1 MSLLDIVA
9 FLLSVGGSRHLPALP
24 RQKRLS
30 RGLVVPINEVMS
42 AVDWDTFGV
51 ERLAAELRGTRS
63 GPDAEKMIFA
73 FEEAVRMARIDEDL
87 LDYLLVATCCLLAR
101 VDNSSPREILETFF
115 RRSLTTEEW
124 REHYLPLLA

>member
-1 MSLLDIVA
+1 
-9 FLLSVGGSRHLPALP
+9 
-24 RQKRLS
+24 
-30 RGLVVPINEVMS
+30 MS

>member
-1 MSLLDIVA
+1 MLGTYPTNPPENL
-9 FLLSVGGSRHLPALP
+9 FSRA
-24 RQKRLS
+24 RF
-30 RGLVVPINEVMS
+30 VPILEGMS

-51 ERLAAELRGTRS
+51 ERLAAELRDKRS

-73 FEEAVRMARIDEDL
+73 FEEAVRVARIDENL

-101 VDNSSPREILETFF
+101 VDNSSPRDILETFF

>member
-1 MSLLDIVA
+1 MLGIYPAHPRENLLA
-9 FLLSVGGSRHLPALP
+9 PGQFL
-24 RQKRLS
+24 
-30 RGLVVPINEVMS
+30 PITEEMS

-51 ERLAAELRGTRS
+51 ERLAAELRDKRS

-73 FEEAVRMARIDEDL
+73 FEEAVRIARIDEDL

-101 VDNSSPREILETFF
+101 VDDSSPRDILETFF

>member
-1 MSLLDIVA
+1 
-9 FLLSVGGSRHLPALP
+9 
-24 RQKRLS
+24 
-30 RGLVVPINEVMS
+30 MS

-51 ERLAAELRGTRS
+51 ERLAAELRDKRS

-73 FEEAVRMARIDEDL
+73 FEEAVRIARIDEDL

-101 VDNSSPREILETFF
+101 IDDSSPRDILETFF